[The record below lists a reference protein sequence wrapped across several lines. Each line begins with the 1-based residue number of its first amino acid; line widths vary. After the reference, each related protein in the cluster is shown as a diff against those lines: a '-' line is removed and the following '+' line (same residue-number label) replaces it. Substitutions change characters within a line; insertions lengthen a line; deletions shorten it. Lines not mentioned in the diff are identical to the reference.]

1 MSPGESDGRCCDL
14 SSGLWRPG
22 SLRGA
27 PLDSLEQH
35 RELRWRE
42 RDNTLL
48 GNRPHEAPF
57 LEALGKQAKT
67 LAVPIKNLQ
76 QTTSAAAEGKK
87 MASEG
92 IELQELLHQHSQPVY
107 TFSHICGPH
116 GQVNAY
122 AGRNRDHD
130 RVPSNA
136 ATRRASR
143 TGSIRSS
150 NRTMSPFVTATS
162 IAPGRCGY
170 AVAGAA
176 IPGAG
181 VAGIASMRTGANSCF
196 RGPFREIPGMPPR

>member
-1 MSPGESDGRCCDL
+1 MSLGESDGRCCDL
-14 SSGLWRPG
+14 SRDLWRPG

-67 LAVPIKNLQ
+67 LAVLIKNLQ

-87 MASEG
+87 MPGEG
-92 IELQELLHQHSQPVY
+92 IELQELLHQQGEPVY

-116 GQVNAY
+116 GQVNAH
-122 AGRNRDHD
+122 AGWNRDHD
-130 RVPSNA
+130 RDPSSA

-150 NRTMSPFVTATS
+150 TRTMRPFVRVTS
-162 IAPGRCGY
+162 IEPGRCEY
-170 AVAGAA
+170 AVIDAA
-176 IPGAG
+176 IAGAG

-196 RGPFREIPGMPPR
+196 CGPFREIPGMPPR